1 MEQQATA
8 PLVIK
13 NVQVVPKAQP
23 VFVSNANVQ
32 VQPQVEYQTEQPE
45 LQPQTKSIEP
55 EVIAVNQQEAQA
67 QQQAQQQS
75 DLSNMNIN
83 ISVAD
88 LAQMISAVTNGKT
101 AYIRGLPEKD
111 SAVERIMDTT
121 LGSFNDG
128 CHRILDGATDIVG
141 GVLDIVFLGRSNR
154 R

>member
-1 MEQQATA
+1 MEQHTA
-8 PLVIK
+8 PLVLVK

-23 VFVSNANVQ
+23 VFVSSANVEIQSISEQ
-32 VQPQVEYQTEQPE
+32 VQAKP
-45 LQPQTKSIEP
+45 IEP
-55 EVIAVNQQEAQA
+55 EVIAVNQQEAQTNA
-67 QQQAQQQS
+67 QAKE
-75 DLSNMNIN
+75 DNLSNMNIN

-111 SAVERIMDTT
+111 SAVERILDTT

-154 R
+154 K

>member
-1 MEQQATA
+1 MEQHTA
-8 PLVIK
+8 PLVLVK

-23 VFVSNANVQ
+23 VFVSSANVEIQSISENEAQ
-32 VQPQVEYQTEQPE
+32 VQAKP
-45 LQPQTKSIEP
+45 IEP

-67 QQQAQQQS
+67 NAQAKQ
-75 DLSNMNIN
+75 DNLSNMNIN

-111 SAVERIMDTT
+111 SAVERILDTT

-154 R
+154 K